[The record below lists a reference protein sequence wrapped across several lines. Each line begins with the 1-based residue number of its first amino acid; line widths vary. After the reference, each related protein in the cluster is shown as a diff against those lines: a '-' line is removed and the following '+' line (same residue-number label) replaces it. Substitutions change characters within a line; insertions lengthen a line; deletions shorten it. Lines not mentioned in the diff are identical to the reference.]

1 MKDTTDTNMMKWWAQ
16 YTESTGDMDGAL
28 KIYEKADDYFSQVK
42 FSTANNRNRIL
53 RCLNVFLLFFLYK
66 VRILC
71 YLGDLTRADAIA
83 RSSNDKSACYHLAR
97 HYENIGKT
105 TEAIQYYTRAQTYGN
120 AVRICKEHNLIKEL
134 WTVANL
140 ARPHDKAIAA
150 AYFEEVQDYKR
161 AVELYHRSGM
171 LHKAVEMAFVS
182 QQPETLQVIAI
193 ELDAKSD
200 PELVARCA
208 EFFVESQQPLK
219 AANVLANAK
228 QYEKSL
234 EVIRSYK
241 VPVTESLAD
250 LLTPTKEEINETLR
264 TQILAELGDILQEQG
279 DYHTAT
285 KKFTQ
290 AGDKVR
296 AMKSLLKSGDTDKI
310 VFFAGMSRQKDVYIM
325 AANYLQ
331 SLNWQSDGKILKN
344 IIQFYSKAHA
354 FDLLA
359 NFYANCAQAEIDEF
373 HDYEKAIKALQEASR
388 CVAKMAVEPITM
400 QHRRVVDNLEN
411 ACTQVN
417 KVLEIQDALERGEYS
432 NVVAVCKSM
441 LSIAERPPV
450 RSIHVQAILIE
461 ALIQNHQ
468 YDEALTSLKDLSS
481 KSTDWSYKGLL
492 EKPLIEKLAHE
503 CNVEFSELW
512 NMGRQDVSND
522 IDSTE
527 NEDDIQEEIE

>member
-1 MKDTTDTNMMKWWAQ
+1 M
-16 YTESTGDMDGAL
+16 
-28 KIYEKADDYFSQVK
+28 
-42 FSTANNRNRIL
+42 
-53 RCLNVFLLFFLYK
+53 
-66 VRILC
+66 
-71 YLGDLTRADAIA
+71 GDLTRADAIA
-83 RSSNDKSACYHLAR
+83 RNSNDKSACYHLAR

-120 AVRICKEHNLIKEL
+120 AVRICKEHNLSNEL

-140 ARPHDKAIAA
+140 SRPRDKAMAA
-150 AYFEEVQDYKR
+150 AYFEECQDYKR

-171 LHKAVEMAFVS
+171 LHKAVEMAFMS
-182 QQPETLQVIAI
+182 QQPETLQVIAV
-193 ELDAKSD
+193 ELNADSD
-200 PELVARCA
+200 PELVTRCA

-228 QYEKSL
+228 QFEKSL
-234 EVIRSYK
+234 AVIGSYK

-250 LLTPTKEEINETLR
+250 LLTPAKDEVADAIR
-264 TQILAELGDILQEQG
+264 VRILSKLGDILQEQG

-290 AGDKVR
+290 AGDKIR

-310 VFFAGMSRQKDVYIM
+310 VFFASMSRQKDVYIM

-354 FDLLA
+354 YDLLA

-373 HDYEKAIKALQEASR
+373 HDYDKAIKALQEAAR
-388 CVAKMAVEPITM
+388 CVAKLAVEPVSM

-417 KVLEIQDALERGEYS
+417 KVLEIQDALERAEYS

-441 LSIAERPPV
+441 LAIAERPPV
-450 RSIHVQAILIE
+450 RSIHIQAILIE
-461 ALIQNHQ
+461 ALVRNHQ
-468 YDEALTSLKDLSS
+468 YDEAYESLKDLST

-503 CNVEFSELW
+503 CNVEFGTLW
-512 NMGRQDVSND
+512 NMGRQDVSHD
-522 IDSTE
+522 IDTDA
-527 NEDDIQEEIE
+527 NDDEIQEEIE